1 MFNIQNRVVK
11 KVNKVELLNS
21 LKTTLE
27 QNTKAIDN
35 VTMWIHSCE
44 DRLAY
49 NEEDFEAQDALETL
63 KYIEFSL
70 RYLDKQYMD
79 CYRKSGGKL

>member
-1 MFNIQNRVVK
+1 MFNIQNKVVK
-11 KVNKVELLNS
+11 KVSKVELLNS

-44 DRLAY
+44 DRLGY
-49 NEEDFEAQDALETL
+49 NEEDYEAQDALETL

-70 RYLDKQYMD
+70 RYLDRQYMD
-79 CYRKSGGKL
+79 CFKKNGGKL